1 MPTAS
6 ELVQLNVARALKQA
20 VRDNRGNG
28 GANQETAAM
37 RGVIDFLKSYMK
49 TADAKGGGA
58 KMRGE
63 AATLALQAIA
73 FANKCGGVDIK
84 FNSDGQDV
92 KQEDEDGDSSEDE
105 VPASSKYNKSDLRKH
120 DKAVSTKLVG
130 GEQLYGRTK
139 YLEKYKLEIYYE
151 EENQKLETLKANAD
165 NNPMKDM
172 ILEGIETTRDKLAKQ
187 KVKCEKM
194 LNRLNRQVQDAE
206 KSLIKDDQNNIVLQP
221 EGSTVTVP
229 LAEDIVMIDENR
241 DKYYHE
247 DILPSAPSDE
257 EEASAPA
264 PAAAHAPATPVAHNS
279 SDDDDDDEDEKEVA
293 AAAKPAKRKA
303 TAPRRGGKKQK

>member
-49 TADAKGGGA
+49 TTDAKGGGA

-63 AATLALQAIA
+63 AAALALQAIA

-84 FNSDGQDV
+84 FNTDGQDV
-92 KQEDEDGDSSEDE
+92 KQEDEDGESSEDE
-105 VPASSKYNKSDLRKH
+105 VPTSSLYAGLKRPH
-120 DKAVSTKLVG
+120 DSAVSTKLVG

-172 ILEGIETTRDKLAKQ
+172 ILEGIETKRDKLAKQ
-187 KVKCEKM
+187 KTKCENL

-206 KSLIKDDQNNIVLQP
+206 KSLIRDDQNNIVLQP